1 MQNDVS
7 DEPAPQK
14 CHICEAPMVLVSHPG
29 GDGHLSDAA
38 HLQMHGLQVRHG
50 GDGQDA
56 LIPIDGFGDYA
67 VARNAVIASKLGR
80 AARDYKYLAVDW
92 SRGFGPST
100 RQLRLPSPRISLHSS
115 GNLKRR
121 NSHSVVVP
129 ARRALRAFQI
139 AADSLEQIAALASE
153 WS

>member
-14 CHICEAPMVLVSHPG
+14 CHICEAPMVLVSNPG

-56 LIPIDGFGDYA
+56 LVPIDSFGDYA
-67 VARNAVIASKLGR
+67 VARNAVIASKLGER
-80 AARDYKYLAVDW
+80 AKACLSPLGQRWQNLLLGH
-92 SRGFGPST
+92 SRWGSCAAGRIGAHEGLGFSRACEPIPLS
-100 RQLRLPSPRISLHSS
+100 QRLHLLCAASALH
-115 GNLKRR
+115 R
-121 NSHSVVVP
+121 V
-129 ARRALRAFQI
+129 
-139 AADSLEQIAALASE
+139 
-153 WS
+153 